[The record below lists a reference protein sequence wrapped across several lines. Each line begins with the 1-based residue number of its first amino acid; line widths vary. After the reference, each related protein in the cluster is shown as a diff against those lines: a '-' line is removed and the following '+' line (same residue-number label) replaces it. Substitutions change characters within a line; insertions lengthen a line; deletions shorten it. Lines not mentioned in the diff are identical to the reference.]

1 MHTCRFD
8 AHGSHGYFT
17 WVSPWTN
24 SPHYCTLAPI
34 LTDCLRGVGEVFA
47 GIHLFVWSLNYRGTV
62 RSYWLFFFCWV
73 EFIYKYVYIFCI
85 YRYFSHKYGYDI
97 YTWKYTWISYIFI
110 CVHIHIDVDVCV
122 LCPYPFTY
130 MIYYTVPS
138 KKVRGRAKHLWVF
151 WELFWIP
158 ESNWVCHVTT
168 HRKSRLKDEVENS
181 TPGVFWK
188 MWTLFI

>member
-47 GIHLFVWSLNYRGTV
+47 GIHLFVWSLNYRGIV
-62 RSYWLFFFCWV
+62 RSCWWFFCWV
-73 EFIYKYVYIFCI
+73 EFIYKYVFIFCI
-85 YRYFSHKYGYDI
+85 YSFFY
-97 YTWKYTWISYIFI
+97 
-110 CVHIHIDVDVCV
+110 VNMN
-122 LCPYPFTY
+122 
-130 MIYYTVPS
+130 MIYIKICMNIIYIHMCTYTYWCGCMCFMSLSIYIHDILYCPF
-138 KKVRGRAKHLWVF
+138 KRVRGRAKHLWVF

-168 HRKSRLKDEVENS
+168 HRKSRLKDEVESS
-181 TPGVFWK
+181 TPAVFWK